1 MIQRFGTKSIGG
13 SFGPVMLVWFGMLG
27 VLGTIQILQYPG
39 IIAALNPVYAF
50 QLLAHHPNGFLLLG
64 AVFLC
69 TTGAEALYSDLG
81 HCGLQNIRV
90 TWILVKTTLVL
101 NYLGQGAWLMQNS
114 NVNTET
120 INPFFSI
127 MPDWFLVIGIFISTM
142 AAIIAS
148 QALITGSFTIVSEAI
163 LLNFWPKVKIIY
175 PTTIKGQMF
184 IPSVNR
190 FLWISCLMVI
200 IFFRESS
207 AMEAAY
213 GLSITITML
222 MTTVLLGFYFYINK
236 ISSYII
242 GFFLLV
248 YLIIEGSF
256 LVANLNKFLHGG
268 WVTIIIAGFIFM
280 IMYVWFK
287 GRAIKNRFLSFIKIQ
302 NYYEWFADLK
312 VDQGITKYATNLVYL
327 TKADKKTDVESKI
340 IYSIFNKQPKRAD
353 MYWLLHIDILDNPH
367 TMDYKVDVLI
377 PGTLVRIDF
386 KLGFKVQ
393 PRINLYLRQVIHD
406 LVKAQEVDI
415 LSQYETLRK
424 HHVPGDFRFV
434 IIERIQNYDF
444 DFKYFE
450 QFIMDTYTVLKNIG
464 TPDVKAYGLDTS
476 NVVVEKVPLQLDEEK
491 PLKLRRIY

>member
-1 MIQRFGTKSIGG
+1 
-13 SFGPVMLVWFGMLG
+13 
-27 VLGTIQILQYPG
+27 
-39 IIAALNPVYAF
+39 
-50 QLLAHHPNGFLLLG
+50 
-64 AVFLC
+64 
-69 TTGAEALYSDLG
+69 
-81 HCGLQNIRV
+81 
-90 TWILVKTTLVL
+90 
-101 NYLGQGAWLMQNS
+101 
-114 NVNTET
+114 
-120 INPFFSI
+120 
-127 MPDWFLVIGIFISTM
+127 M